1 MRRPVT
7 LFATSDLL
15 ANPGCDCARA
25 RARARACVCVCDVA
39 VYVAANFALLVTFNV
54 AILLSDRVDISRE
67 PGWIADPLYLDLI
80 LMAANSLGPLI
91 VLKWE
96 LLRQAQEHV
105 DNTQRQELL
114 RAQTDRLVEQTMSEQ
129 FLKFANPVSATLH
142 PLVCL
147 AGTQPVGFVCVCVR
161 AQLIA

>member
-1 MRRPVT
+1 MCV
-7 LFATSDLL
+7 
-15 ANPGCDCARA
+15 
-25 RARARACVCVCDVA
+25 CVCVCDVA
-39 VYVAANFALLVTFNV
+39 VYIAANFALLVTFNV

-114 RAQTDRLVEQTMSEQ
+114 RAQTDRLVEQTMSDQ

-147 AGTQPVGFVCVCVR
+147 GQHRSAAERPFQLAGTQPVGFVCVCVR
-161 AQLIA
+161 AQLSI